1 MPMHCN
7 QCEQTTKGVC
17 CVKIGTCGKDPALAR
32 AQDELVAALIAAAPV
47 VERNAENAA
56 LFEKALFATLTN
68 VNFDSDSIRE
78 LTAEVKALAPNARPY
93 DMVTLWGEQEDVKS
107 LHSLLLF
114 GLKGISAYAYHAR
127 ILGYSSSEID
137 AFYFRALDAVRS
149 VTDPDALL
157 GLLMESGRIN
167 LETMALLDRANTQT
181 YGDPEPA
188 SVTLAVE
195 PGPFIVVTGHDL
207 HDLALLL
214 EATKDKGINI
224 YTHGEMLPC
233 HAYPAL
239 HRYPHLKG
247 HFGTAWQNQ
256 QKELKNLPAP
266 ILFTTNCIM
275 PPKDS
280 YADRVFTTSV
290 VEYPGTTHIGT
301 DADGKK
307 DFTPLIEK
315 SLELGG
321 FREARHFKGAN
332 GGDKMLTGFGH
343 KTVLSVAD
351 KVIDAVKTGALRHIF
366 LVGGCDGAK
375 SGRSY
380 YADFVKATPKDTL
393 VLTLACGKFRFND
406 LDIGDIGGIPRLL
419 DMGQCNDAY
428 SAIKVASAL
437 AEVFQCSVND
447 LPLSLIL
454 SWYEQKAVAI
464 LLTLLYLGIRD
475 IRIGP
480 SLPAF
485 VSPAVLNV
493 LVEKFGVKPI
503 TTPEEDLK
511 TILG

>member
-1 MPMHCN
+1 MLMHCN

-17 CVKIGTCGKDPALAR
+17 CVKIGTCGKDPKLAL

-47 VERNAENAA
+47 VEANAQNAA

-68 VNFDSDSIRE
+68 VNFDCDQIDA

-127 ILGYSSSEID
+127 ILGYSSPEID
-137 AFYFRALDAVRS
+137 AFYFKALDAVRTAS
-149 VTDPDALL
+149 GVDELL
-157 GLLMESGRIN
+157 GLLMEAGRIN
-167 LETMALLDRANTQT
+167 LETMALLDKANTET

-188 SVTLAVE
+188 SVTLTVE

-224 YTHGEMLPC
+224 YTHG
-233 HAYPAL
+233 
-239 HRYPHLKG
+239 KG

-321 FREARHFKGAN
+321 FPA
-332 GGDKMLTGFGH
+332 
-343 KTVLSVAD
+343 
-351 KVIDAVKTGALRHIF
+351 ALPLF
-366 LVGGCDGAK
+366 LVPRHPEHDLQQFLMIQTNYRTDDFQSRTLFSCFLHRHRDHIRRLQNPLCLQRQK
-375 SGRSY
+375 LRVSRTH
-380 YADFVKATPKDTL
+380 ADS
-393 VLTLACGKFRFND
+393 
-406 LDIGDIGGIPRLL
+406 I
-419 DMGQCNDAY
+419 
-428 SAIKVASAL
+428 
-437 AEVFQCSVND
+437 
-447 LPLSLIL
+447 
-454 SWYEQKAVAI
+454 
-464 LLTLLYLGIRD
+464 
-475 IRIGP
+475 
-480 SLPAF
+480 
-485 VSPAVLNV
+485 
-493 LVEKFGVKPI
+493 
-503 TTPEEDLK
+503 
-511 TILG
+511 